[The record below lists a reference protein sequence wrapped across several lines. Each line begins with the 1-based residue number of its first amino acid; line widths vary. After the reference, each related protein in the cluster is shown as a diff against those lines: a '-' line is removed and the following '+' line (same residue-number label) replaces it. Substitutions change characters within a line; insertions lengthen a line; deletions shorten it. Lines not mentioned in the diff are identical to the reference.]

1 MILHTGLGGLKQ
13 LMMTLVDAGL
23 CIVVSDVPPYLLV
36 GCVIFAV
43 SHEWQAA
50 LAGLLFW
57 SCACGLNCWH

>member
-1 MILHTGLGGLKQ
+1 MLRAGLGGLKQ
-13 LMMTLVDAGL
+13 LPMTLVDAGL
-23 CIVVSDVPPYLLV
+23 RVALSDLPPYLLV

-43 SHEWQAA
+43 GREQEAA